1 MNSAQAR
8 DMNSENQLMDM
19 LTEAELIDIQRI
31 PFDGPNNSG
40 IIKGIVSKK
49 NKLHIIKG
57 SMP

>member
-40 IIKGIVSKK
+40 IIKGIVS
-49 NKLHIIKG
+49 
-57 SMP
+57 